1 MKTPYRILGIG
12 LMLIVFLSACSYG
25 PAAVQPTQMP
35 ALNPQ
40 ALVNGQWQVQS
51 LIVNGQA
58 VSLIPTAM
66 PTIAFDQ
73 SGKATGNAG
82 CNSFFA
88 DYAVT
93 GSNGVSF
100 SGIGS
105 TKMACAEG
113 MTEETQFLQAL
124 EAAKQANLVAESSLE
139 LRSEDGQTVM
149 KLVNQPAAANPGGE
163 ELANSKWVLTQIE
176 NKSDGTVTPAPAQ
189 NVPTLDFSDDGK
201 ISGNGGCNGFGGL
214 YEVGE
219 GNSLKLTEIMSTLMA
234 CDNTDIETPYF
245 NALNEAES
253 YILVND
259 VLQITS
265 SNGTVVLTFAKSAE

>member
-1 MKTPYRILGIG
+1 MKTTLKTLSLT
-12 LMLIVFLSACSYG
+12 LMLIVVLSACSYG
-25 PAAVQPTQMP
+25 PAAVQPTEQP
-35 ALNPQ
+35 LLDQQ

-51 LIVNGQA
+51 LTVNGQA

-66 PTIAFDQ
+66 PTIQFDQ

-88 DYAVT
+88 NYAVS
-93 GSNGVSF
+93 GPNGVSF
-100 SGIGS
+100 SSIGS

-124 EAAKQANLVAESSLE
+124 ESAKQASLADQSLE

-149 KLVNQPAAANPGGE
+149 KLVNQPTASDPQGDD
-163 ELANSKWVLTQIE
+163 LTDSKWVLTQIE
-176 NKSDGTVTPAPAQ
+176 NKTDGVITSAPAQ
-189 NVPTLDFSDDGK
+189 NVPTLEFTDDGK

-214 YEVGE
+214 YEVGD
-219 GNSLKLTEIMSTLMA
+219 GNSLKLSEIMSTLMA

-245 NALNEAES
+245 SALNEAES
-253 YILVND
+253 FTSAND

-265 SNGTVVLTFAKSAE
+265 ANGTVVLTFAKSAE

>member
-1 MKTPYRILGIG
+1 MKITLKTLSFT

-25 PAAVQPTQMP
+25 PAAVQPTEQP
-35 ALNPQ
+35 PLDQQ
-40 ALVNGQWQVQS
+40 ALANGQWQVQS
-51 LIVNGQA
+51 LTVNGQA
-58 VSLIPTAM
+58 VSLVPTAM
-66 PTIAFDQ
+66 PTIQFDQ

-88 DYAVT
+88 DYTVS
-93 GSNGVSF
+93 GPNGVSF
-100 SGIGS
+100 SSIGS

-124 EAAKQANLVAESSLE
+124 EAAKQASLADQSLE
-139 LRSEDGQTVM
+139 LRSEDGQTIV
-149 KLVNQPAAANPGGE
+149 KLVNQPAAVNPEGGD
-163 ELANSKWVLTQIE
+163 LAGTKWVLTQIE
-176 NKSDGTVTPAPAQ
+176 NKTDSTVTSAPAQ
-189 NVPTLDFSDDGK
+189 NVPTLEFSDDGK
-201 ISGNGGCNGFGGL
+201 ISGNGGCNGFGGN
-214 YEVGE
+214 YVAGE
-219 GNSLKLTEIMSTLMA
+219 GSSLKLTEIISTLMA

-253 YILVND
+253 YSIVND